1 MHARKDTLQTVIGKT
16 IQSIIFR
23 SGRDVNP
30 ETQLF
35 LVFEDDTY
43 FEFFGQEIYFVR
55 SLSRGDT
62 TKAIDYARKFG
73 TEGFVVSGNETKL
86 LE

>member
-1 MHARKDTLQTVIGKT
+1 MYSNKESLKEVIGKT
-16 IQSIIFR
+16 IRSIVFR
-23 SGRDVNP
+23 SGIDASP

-43 FEFFGQEIYFVR
+43 FEFYGQEIGFVR
-55 SLSRGDT
+55 SLSIGDSAT
-62 TKAIDYARKFG
+62 AIAYARKFSSKVLVVNT
-73 TEGFVVSGNETKL
+73 TEPQF

>member
-1 MHARKDTLQTVIGKT
+1 MHACKDTLQTVIGKT

-43 FEFFGQEIYFVR
+43 FEFYGQEIDFVR
-55 SLSRGDT
+55 SLSEGDT
-62 TKAIDYARKFG
+62 TKAMNYARKFS
-73 TEGFVVSGNETKL
+73 TEVLVINGSDGSA
-86 LE
+86 